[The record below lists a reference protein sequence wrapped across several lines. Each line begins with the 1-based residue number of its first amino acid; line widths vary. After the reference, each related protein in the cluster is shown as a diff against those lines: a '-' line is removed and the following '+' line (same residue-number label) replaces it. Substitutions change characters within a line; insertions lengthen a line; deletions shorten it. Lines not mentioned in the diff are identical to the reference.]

1 MAKKKD
7 LTSKVLWFIARQTV
21 KGVRKG
27 AKGISRRIKKAKVQG
42 ITPVNNCGVIPLASA
57 MGI

>member
-42 ITPVNNCGVIPLASA
+42 ITPVKKTRKGKNK
-57 MGI
+57 